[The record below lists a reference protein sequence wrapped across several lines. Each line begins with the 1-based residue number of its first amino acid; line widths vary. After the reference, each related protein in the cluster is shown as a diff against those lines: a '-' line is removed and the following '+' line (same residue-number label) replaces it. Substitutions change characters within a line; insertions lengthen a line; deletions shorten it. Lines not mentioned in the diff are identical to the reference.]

1 MNKQKKEKIDYP
13 NLTPLLELNYMLSL
27 ISRFI
32 KWVKSKGHNKTN
44 K

>member
-1 MNKQKKEKIDYP
+1 MEKQKKEKIDYP

-27 ISRFI
+27 IPRFI
-32 KWVKSKGHNKTN
+32 KWVKGKRRNKAN